1 MGQRQIMEA
10 SPLNGV
16 FNLFTHIVLYADLL
30 FGYAQLM
37 LRSRFIKECEDI
49 LSIEPYVV
57 IWSDYI

>member
-10 SPLNGV
+10 SAQYYV
-16 FNLFTHIVLYADLL
+16 FNLFAHIILYAYLL

-37 LRSRFIKECEDI
+37 LRSRLIKEREDI